1 MPWGGGPAR
10 SSPASPDL
18 TELGHRTQV
27 GFCFVGPETR
37 APTPWMKHFRLAQK
51 STGKGVPP
59 LSSTCSQTSPTP
71 GPELHPNGIHPKRHG
86 STTESSDCPDSDERA
101 DLVSSQHLPCRRLT
115 WARAAPCAGH
125 SFLQELPLTLR
136 EACSQGDWDFT
147 EAPPAVRTRRKES
160 DACGE
165 GGQEGLSGRA
175 EQLALEIIRQT
186 ACVCLRKCP
195 CVKTWGSRLAGEQ
208 CSFNSQEPQR
218 PGQRWTC
225 LMPCPVMLQDALV
238 CTQGWRCTAAG

>member
-1 MPWGGGPAR
+1 MQA
-10 SSPASPDL
+10 
-18 TELGHRTQV
+18 E
-27 GFCFVGPETR
+27 FCFDGPEMR
-37 APTPWMKHFRLAQK
+37 VPSPWTKHLLLAQR

-59 LSSTCSQTSPTP
+59 LSSTCFQTSPTP
-71 GPELHPNGIHPKRHG
+71 SPELHPKGIHPKRYG
-86 STTESSDCPDSDERA
+86 STTESSNRPDSDERA

-115 WARAAPCAGH
+115 WARARPCAGH
-125 SFLQELPLTLR
+125 SLLQELLLTLR
-136 EACSQGDWDFT
+136 EACPQGDRDFT
-147 EAPPAVRTRRKES
+147 EAPPTVRTQRKES

-175 EQLALEIIRQT
+175 EHLALEIIHQT

-195 CVKTWGSRLAGEQ
+195 YVKTWGSRLAGEQ

-225 LMPCPVMLQDALV
+225 LTPYPAMFQDALV
-238 CTQGWRCTAAG
+238 CTQGCRCTAAG